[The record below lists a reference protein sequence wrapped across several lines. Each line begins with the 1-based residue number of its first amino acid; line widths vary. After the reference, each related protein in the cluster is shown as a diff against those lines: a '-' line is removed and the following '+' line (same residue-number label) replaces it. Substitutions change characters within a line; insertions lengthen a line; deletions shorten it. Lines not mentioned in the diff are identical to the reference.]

1 MRNVKAPIALSVSL
15 LGGAALQAQQG
26 GSLTPGDYAE
36 IQQLYARYAYAVD
49 SVADNGTALAGLFTA
64 DGVLADEA
72 GKTYTG
78 RNQLMEM
85 ARTRPGKSPTTVRH
99 FVWNVRIDPA
109 PPGATGK
116 AYIAVTKL
124 EETGKPATLI
134 DLGQYWDD
142 LVKTPEGWRIKRREF
157 HRAPAG
163 GREGA
168 PPAQPEPRGLGV
180 G

>member
-1 MRNVKAPIALSVSL
+1 MRNVKAPIALIMSL
-15 LGGAALQAQQG
+15 LGVAALQAQQG
-26 GSLTPGDYAE
+26 GALTPADYAE
-36 IQQLYARYAYAVD
+36 IQQLYGRYAYAVD
-49 SVADNGTALAGLFTA
+49 SVADNGEALAALFTA

-78 RNQLMEM
+78 RSQLMEM
-85 ARTRPGKSPTTVRH
+85 ARTYAGKTPTTVRH
-99 FVWNVRIDPA
+99 FVWNVRIDPS
-109 PPGATGK
+109 PPGARGK

-157 HRAPAG
+157 HKAPPG

-168 PPAQPEPRGLGV
+168 PPAQPRGPGAE
-180 G
+180 